1 MSDAQTLSGALV
13 LAIMYTNAM
22 HTLHTYLCQWL
33 HLSIKTG
40 QLTLQPNKHYL
51 KLYML
56 RYLLSLFACTLCKC
70 GHTLFIRTS

>member
-13 LAIMYTNAM
+13 LAIMYTNAT

-40 QLTLQPNKHYL
+40 QLTLQPNK
-51 KLYML
+51 
-56 RYLLSLFACTLCKC
+56 
-70 GHTLFIRTS
+70 